1 MRRLLAVV
9 AFAVMI
15 VPLLPADA
23 AGFDVLLVSAAQAG
37 ATPGDA
43 LFALPTAAARLKAD
57 DFRVCCWAPEDPAL
71 RQRAAAFWGDLV
83 PELACTD
90 HAFDGRALCLHRG

>member
-23 AGFDVLLVSAAQAG
+23 AGFSR
-37 ATPGDA
+37 PDA
-43 LFALPTAAARLKAD
+43 R
-57 DFRVCCWAPEDPAL
+57 R
-71 RQRAAAFWGDLV
+71 
-83 PELACTD
+83 
-90 HAFDGRALCLHRG
+90 

>member
-23 AGFDVLLVSAAQAG
+23 AQAQRQQRTSGQQSRQTLRSCPGASHRSAMGGPEPVLDGSRIRPLGELRQVTR
-37 ATPGDA
+37 ATCK
-43 LFALPTAAARLKAD
+43 AARLRMRSA
-57 DFRVCCWAPEDPAL
+57 R
-71 RQRAAAFWGDLV
+71 
-83 PELACTD
+83 
-90 HAFDGRALCLHRG
+90 